1 MKKYKA
7 VITDFDLTIA
17 ATAPLIEECLYL
29 NALRFGYDLD
39 RKILREGIGATA
51 ESIYLDAGVSA
62 DDAKRLHDEYI
73 IYSAAIMCEKTEFFP
88 GVREGLQ
95 ALSENGI
102 PVSILSLKASD
113 QIWAPLKKRG
123 IDGYI
128 SSVIGP
134 DEVTA
139 HKPAPDGIYYISEKT
154 GIALEDILYVGDSVT
169 DMKTALN
176 AGVDFAAITEGAVT
190 AEEFAAMGARMIYPS
205 FGDMCAALINNEL

>member
-7 VITDFDLTIA
+7 VITDFDMTIA
-17 ATAPLIEECLYL
+17 NTGDLIEECLYT
-29 NALRFGYDLD
+29 NASRYGYDFD
-39 RKILREGIGATA
+39 RKILRDGIGLTA
-51 ESIYLDAGVSA
+51 ETIYLNAGASPEA
-62 DDAKRLHDEYI
+62 AKRLHDEYI
-73 IYSAAIMCEKTEFFP
+73 PYSADAMRERTDFFP
-88 GVREGLQ
+88 GVKEGLE
-95 ALSENGI
+95 ALYSRAI

-123 IDGYI
+123 IDGFI

-139 HKPAPDGIYYISEKT
+139 HKPAPDGIYYISEKM
-154 GIALEDILYVGDSVT
+154 GIALDDILYVGDSVT

-190 AEEFAAMGARMIYPS
+190 AEEFASFGAKMIYPT
-205 FGDMCAALINNEL
+205 FAQMCEDLSTSLA